1 MSPAII
7 YFEETK
13 LQLGMEIARRQIEKF
28 RGVID
33 IKYCCRWWRVI
44 DSDEGGFE
52 SFRNSARRSSGVTIG
67 VGARGQGI
75 LTAPPNNFLVVQ
87 KTDDRCLVVNHYAS
101 QFGAPFPQLLTQLP
115 LKPNFPPL
123 RGPFDPQ
130 NISKY
135 IPVSSFSAPF
145 FTCTRGRPPSSS
157 ASPRYATGKIALE
170 ARAV

>member
-1 MSPAII
+1 MSTAII

-67 VGARGQGI
+67 VGARRQGI
-75 LTAPPNNFLVVQ
+75 LTAPRKEIF
-87 KTDDRCLVVNHYAS
+87 
-101 QFGAPFPQLLTQLP
+101 
-115 LKPNFPPL
+115 
-123 RGPFDPQ
+123 
-130 NISKY
+130 
-135 IPVSSFSAPF
+135 
-145 FTCTRGRPPSSS
+145 
-157 ASPRYATGKIALE
+157 
-170 ARAV
+170 